1 MIITRTPLRITL
13 GGGGTDLPS
22 YYRRSGHGF
31 LIAAAITKYV
41 FIAVNRNF
49 DDDILL
55 KYSAVERVPTCDD
68 VDHPLLREC
77 LRSVGSPTGL
87 EISSMADIPAGTG
100 LGSSGAFTVGTLHA
114 LRMYQHEQVTNVDL
128 ASEACDIEI
137 ERLTE
142 PVGKQ
147 DQYIAALGGVAAF
160 TFRDDESVSVERLE
174 FDRATRSDLEDNL
187 LLFYTGVR
195 RSASEVL
202 GNEQTNTPSSLGSGS
217 PASGNSLS
225 DNHDRTRAI
234 GYETR
239 DALLD
244 GDLRAF
250 AGLLT
255 RQWHLKYERQPGPIH
270 DTVDNWIRAALGA
283 GALGGKLVGAGG
295 GGFLLVYAEEK
306 AGVRRAMAAQG
317 LEEVRFDID
326 YEGTTALVAR

>member
-55 KYSAVERVPTCDD
+55 KYSAVERVHTGDEI
-68 VDHPLLREC
+68 DHPLLREC
-77 LRSVGSPTGL
+77 LRAVGSPTGL

-114 LRMYQHEQVTNVDL
+114 LRMYQHEQVTNIDL

-137 ERLTE
+137 GRLAE

-147 DQYIAALGGVAAF
+147 DQFIAALGGVSAF

-174 FDRATRSDLEDNL
+174 FNEATRSDLEDNL

-202 GNEQTNTPSSLGSGS
+202 GSEQANATSSTDPGSGE
-217 PASGNSLS
+217 GLS
-225 DNHDRTRAI
+225 DNLDRTRAI

-244 GDLRAF
+244 GDLGAF

-255 RQWHLKYERQPGPIH
+255 RQWHLKYERQPGQVH
-270 DTVDNWIRAALGA
+270 DTVDEWIEAALGA

-306 AGVRRAMAAQG
+306 AGVRQAMAARG